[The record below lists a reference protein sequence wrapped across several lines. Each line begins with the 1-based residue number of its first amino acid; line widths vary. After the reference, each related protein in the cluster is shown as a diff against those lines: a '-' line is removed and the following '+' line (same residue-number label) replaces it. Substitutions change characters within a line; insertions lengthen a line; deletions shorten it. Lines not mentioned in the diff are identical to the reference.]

1 MIKKYTDEIILIL
14 LILIISPILIG
25 LDLFEKIYNYTR
37 DYEKY
42 GLDEFFLIFISILI
56 ALSLYALKK
65 VKDLKKVKK
74 ELISMNGIDTLTKL
88 KNRNAFLN
96 IDESEYKYVVLLNV
110 IDFGVFNKYLG
121 FKKADKL
128 LVMIAN
134 ELNSIIK
141 ENLEVKLYRIYG
153 DEFAF
158 YSNESNIEHSI
169 KRIKLLFEKKS
180 FNLDKNE
187 FTIHLN
193 FAYSDRDPKYLTAL
207 SALRYARKSIHKSI
221 YHYNE
226 NIDIKSDSLEM
237 LTTLENGFKDKR
249 VIPVYQAIHDNKS
262 KLTYKYEALVR
273 IKEKDS
279 LLSPYLFI
287 DVAKKFKLYHKI
299 TRNIFEHTFNDFKDL
314 TDEFSINLSY
324 IDVINQHTNEFIFKM
339 LDSHPNIANRLTIEF
354 LETENIMDYEFLIQ
368 FTNQLRQYGTKVAL
382 DDFGSGYSNWNNIL
396 KLKPD
401 YLKIDGSLIQNLV
414 NNQDNISII
423 KLIVEFSKING
434 IKTVAEFVDNE
445 KLAQLIVDL
454 GIDYSQG
461 YLYAQPKEKHLIWK
475 N

>member
-1 MIKKYTDEIILIL
+1 MVKKYSDEIILIL
-14 LILIISPILIG
+14 LIITISPILIEFN
-25 LDLFEKIYNYTR
+25 LFEKIYNFTR

-42 GLDEFFLIFISILI
+42 KLDEFFLIFISILI

-74 ELISMNGIDTLTKL
+74 ELISINGIDTLTKL
-88 KNRNAFLN
+88 ENRNAFLN
-96 IDESEYKYVVLLNV
+96 INESEYKYVVLLNV

-193 FAYSDRDPKYLTAL
+193 FAYSERAPKYLTAL
-207 SALRYARKSIHKSI
+207 SALRYARNSIHKSI

-226 NIDIKSDSLEM
+226 DIDIKSDSLEM

-249 VIPVYQAIHDNKS
+249 VIPVYQAIHDNKN

-273 IKEKDS
+273 IKEKDI

-414 NNQDNISII
+414 NNQNNINII

-445 KLAQLIVDL
+445 KLAQLIIDL

>member
-1 MIKKYTDEIILIL
+1 MIKKYSDEIILIL
-14 LILIISPILIG
+14 LILIISPILIE
-25 LDLFEKIYNYTR
+25 LNLFEKIYNFTR

-42 GLDEFFLIFISILI
+42 KLDEFFLIFISILI

-74 ELISMNGIDTLTKL
+74 ELISINGIDTLTKL
-88 KNRNAFLN
+88 ENRNAFLN
-96 IDESEYKYVVLLNV
+96 INESEYKYVVLLNV

-193 FAYSDRDPKYLTAL
+193 FAYSERAPKYLTAL
-207 SALRYARKSIHKSI
+207 SALRYARNSIHKSI

-226 NIDIKSDSLEM
+226 DIDIKSDSLEM

-249 VIPVYQAIHDNKS
+249 VIPVYQAIHDNKN

-273 IKEKDS
+273 IKEKDI

-414 NNQDNISII
+414 NNQNNINII

-445 KLAQLIVDL
+445 KLAQLIIDL